1 MRSLLPIVAVLLCLS
16 DHAHA
21 AGTPDVTSLKADAER
36 GDPNAQAKLGWLY
49 KSGKDVKQDIAEA
62 FKWYQMAAD
71 RGEWVSQCVIGNM
84 YETGQNGAKQDWQ
97 EAYFWYALADKISN
111 RPVVCKPWQKHTYEA
126 VTHLEP
132 TQLSAVETKI
142 AQWKPLNGGVIKWVR
157 DEAESGNAGAQ
168 HNLSWMLENGTDGA
182 ERDYKE
188 AYFWRSILAAKAH
201 DNSPELLHDAKELN
215 SEQLDEVQKRVR
227 SWLLKHSY
235 APQPLVIGPGDN

>member
-1 MRSLLPIVAVLLCLS
+1 
-16 DHAHA
+16 
-21 AGTPDVTSLKADAER
+21 
-36 GDPNAQAKLGWLY
+36 
-49 KSGKDVKQDIAEA
+49 
-62 FKWYQMAAD
+62 
-71 RGEWVSQCVIGNM
+71 M